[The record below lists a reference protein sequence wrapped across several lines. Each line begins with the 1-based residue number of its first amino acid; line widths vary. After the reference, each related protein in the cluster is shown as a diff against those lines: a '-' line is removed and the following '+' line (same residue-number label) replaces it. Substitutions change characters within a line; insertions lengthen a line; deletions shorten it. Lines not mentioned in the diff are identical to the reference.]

1 MNVPKGFENP
11 DEILCMRLPAK
22 TLVFTIALLIVSQ
35 IFAVFVESQLAA
47 LLSWYLVYALVI
59 LIPLTLL
66 YEGIT
71 RFYPKNPS

>member
-1 MNVPKGFENP
+1 
-11 DEILCMRLPAK
+11 MRLPAT
-22 TLVFTIALLIVSQ
+22 TLVFTIALLIISQ

-47 LLSWYLVYALVI
+47 LLSWYLVYALII

-66 YEGIT
+66 YEGFT